1 MLPLVTD
8 PGAAADLGVLL
19 ELVARGDARAAAAVY
34 DATIDDAWRI
44 AFATLGCPDRA
55 TAALEAAYQQ
65 VWSESR
71 TAPPPAPARAESSWP
86 RRLTRGWVL
95 AWVYRASRDAAAAAA

>member
-1 MLPLVTD
+1 MLRVVSN

-44 AFATLGCPDRA
+44 AFTTLGCPVRA
-55 TAALEAAYQQ
+55 TAALEAAYEQ
-65 VWSESR
+65 VWCESR
-71 TAPPPAPARAESSWP
+71 TAPAPAVGRVEGSWP